1 MLVLSANYNT
11 CLYSCY
17 LENSPSS
24 NDLIYVAVS
33 CLVII
38 EDNVLFYM
46 FMLMPLLSVEVL
58 LCTRLHNDKHTLGI
72 ELRSLLSVMVLSM

>member
-1 MLVLSANYNT
+1 MVKW
-11 CLYSCY
+11 
-17 LENSPSS
+17 S
-24 NDLIYVAVS
+24 NDLIYVDVS

-38 EDNVLFYM
+38 EENVLFYM

-72 ELRSLLSVMVLSM
+72 ELRIPLLSVIVLSMY